1 MNNLK
6 NKDKCRIAIKNRSL
20 HILWVCLIALIMTST
35 PLTAERDTT
44 VGLSEIAVK
53 IRDEVDV
60 GRMRKDIARLSS
72 LKSRVTGYPEAT
84 AASKYVFD
92 RFVETGLQNVE
103 SREFRIAVPVD
114 HGDGRLEVLSSNDE
128 VLRTIKIWPV
138 WPNLVRTSLLPT
150 GVKHLVQDGET
161 VESIAK
167 SYQVDPRSILEDSHN
182 QYLQDQAADGQDNDR
197 EWRNRR
203 TRRGGVNDEQ
213 HGIRSHRRSARTAL
227 LRG

>member
-1 MNNLK
+1 M
-6 NKDKCRIAIKNRSL
+6 
-20 HILWVCLIALIMTST
+20 IALSLVPR
-35 PLTAERDTT
+35 PLAAERDTT
-44 VGLSEIAVK
+44 VGLSEIAVR
-53 IRDEVDV
+53 IRDEVDI

-72 LKSRVTGYPEAT
+72 LESRVTGYPEAA

-138 WPNLVRTSLLPT
+138 WPNLIRTSLLPT
-150 GVKHLVQDGET
+150 GIKHLVQDGET

-167 SYQVDPRSILEDSHN
+167 SYQVEPRSILEDSHN
-182 QYLQDQAADGQDNDR
+182 QYLQNQAADGQDNDR
-197 EWRNRR
+197 DGEIDEP
-203 TRRGGVNDEQ
+203 GEVAVNDEQ
-213 HGIRSHRRSARTAL
+213 QGIRSHRRSSRPTL